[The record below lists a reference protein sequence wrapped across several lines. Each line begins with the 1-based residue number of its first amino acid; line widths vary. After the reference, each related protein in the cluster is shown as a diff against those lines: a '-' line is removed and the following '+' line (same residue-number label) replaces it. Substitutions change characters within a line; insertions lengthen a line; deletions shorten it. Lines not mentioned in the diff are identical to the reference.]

1 MKSMILLPAVLLAAV
16 VQAQQTLTVPGG
28 QQPTATSSVKP
39 LQGSTII
46 CVPHEDGS
54 WTVMMNGH
62 VRTAP
67 NSQAMQAAV
76 SAMHDESLRRGEN

>member
-1 MKSMILLPAVLLAAV
+1 VKRMILLLPVTLFAAV

-28 QQPTATSSVKP
+28 QQPLATPSVKP
-39 LQGSTII
+39 APGSTII

-67 NSQAMQAAV
+67 NFQAMQAAV
-76 SAMHDESLRRGEN
+76 SDMHQGEDSWQR